1 MVLTTCPQ
9 HRSRFTQQFASMLHT
24 AARSLL
30 VLEKVPYQVHDGLLA
45 IAARLSLLCFHVEAD
60 GDALAG
66 AANTEATFF
75 RPAPE
80 DDCDLLT
87 LHLEVLLANQ
97 GVLFAAQP
105 TAALVRAL
113 DTVRHDLPQDVGLVN
128 PMLLKLVV
136 VDLDLPVLW
145 FRKDVLPLVS
155 HIRLAGR
162 TVNDCIRFACN
173 KTSIAVALVDE
184 PLLDGT
190 IPGLV
195 LAHVCGSAIPRG

>member
-45 IAARLSLLCFHVEAD
+45 IAARLSLLCFHVEA
-60 GDALAG
+60 
-66 AANTEATFF
+66 
-75 RPAPE
+75 
-80 DDCDLLT
+80 DCDLLT

-136 VDLDLPVLW
+136 VDLDLPVL
-145 FRKDVLPLVS
+145 
-155 HIRLAGR
+155 
-162 TVNDCIRFACN
+162 
-173 KTSIAVALVDE
+173 
-184 PLLDGT
+184 
-190 IPGLV
+190 
-195 LAHVCGSAIPRG
+195 